1 MPTDAQDKYS
11 VENLLDFGDS
21 PDATDSLSNDADE
34 NKPHD
39 NMSKANSP
47 TLAKDSNL
55 DTGNLSKQDELKE
68 DILDNEVL
76 KHRPSLKDLGFIEF
90 QDERDGKKDILNF
103 AKLMQEQQSI
113 YNEIASQISSR
124 LHFDNLDEAD
134 RVIYIK
140 LQDRIKELYGL
151 TRSFIA
157 FFKYPPTHDEFE
169 KINQAAMMHKA
180 LNDFRKFSDSLEN
193 LHLKEQSDEFSN
205 QFTNFISSSKTKL
218 ENIIHQYDE
227 FLQNFIEKQKSHIE
241 PFEKQFDTILKSYDS
256 SFTKVLKI
264 AKGGTLTLLITNVLL
279 VFIFGCLSTIIY
291 FQKQELDDIKNISN
305 GFNEILVQQRG
316 KDLIFDFNKSKIKI
330 FDEGSFKRIVLETS
344 KNKE

>member
-21 PDATDSLSNDADE
+21 PDATDNLSNDVDGI
-34 NKPHD
+34 KPHD

-55 DTGNLSKQDELKE
+55 DIGNLSKQDEPKE

-205 QFTNFISSSKTKL
+205 QFTNFISSNKTKL

-344 KNKE
+344 KNKG

>member
-1 MPTDAQDKYS
+1 MSSDAQDKYS
-11 VENLLDFGDS
+11 VENMLDFGD
-21 PDATDSLSNDADE
+21 DADTKSE
-34 NKPHD
+34 SSSD
-39 NMSKANSP
+39 RAGEF
-47 TLAKDSNL
+47 DSSDDKSEADIATIVAQKIN
-55 DTGNLSKQDELKE
+55 TRNLSEQDEHE
-68 DILDNEVL
+68 ENGEEVEAL

-103 AKLMQEQQSI
+103 AKLMREQQSI
-113 YNEIASQISSR
+113 YNEISSQISSR

-134 RVIYIK
+134 RVIYVK
-140 LQDRIKELYGL
+140 LQDKIKELYGL

-193 LHLKEQSDEFSN
+193 LHLKEQSDEFSS
-205 QFTNFISSSKTKL
+205 QFSNFISSNKTKL

-227 FLQNFIEKQKSHIE
+227 FLQNFIEKQRNHIE
-241 PFEKQFDTILKSYDS
+241 PFERQFDTILKSYDS

-264 AKGGTLTLLITNVLL
+264 AKGGTVTLLVINVLL
-279 VFIFGCLSTIIY
+279 VFVFGCLGTVIY
-291 FQKQELDDIKNISN
+291 FKKQELDDIKNISN
-305 GFNEILVQQRG
+305 GFDDILVQQKG

-330 FDEGSFKRIVLETS
+330 FDEGGFKRIVLETS

>member
-1 MPTDAQDKYS
+1 MPTDTQDKYS
-11 VENLLDFGDS
+11 VENMLDFGDDLDKNDELNS
-21 PDATDSLSNDADE
+21 SISAQENTTISADTENLSNQ
-34 NKPHD
+34 NKPKND
-39 NMSKANSP
+39 ALDDK
-47 TLAKDSNL
+47 TLKY
-55 DTGNLSKQDELKE
+55 Q
-68 DILDNEVL
+68 
-76 KHRPSLKDLGFIEF
+76 PSLKDLGFIEF

-169 KINQAAMMHKA
+169 KINQAAIMHKA

-205 QFTNFISSSKTKL
+205 QFSNFITGNKAKL
-218 ENIIHQYDE
+218 ENIIHQYDD
-227 FLQNFIEKQKSHIE
+227 FLQNFIEKQRSHIE
-241 PFEKQFDTILKSYDS
+241 PFEKQFDTILKSYDN

-264 AKGGTLTLLITNVLL
+264 AKGGTLTLLLINILL
-279 VFIFGCLSTIIY
+279 VFIFGCLGTTIY
-291 FQKQELDDIKNISN
+291 FKKQELDDIKNISN
-305 GFNEILVQQRG
+305 GFENILVQQKG

-330 FDEGSFKRIVLETS
+330 FDEGGFKRIVLETS

>member
-1 MPTDAQDKYS
+1 MPTDTQDKYS
-11 VENLLDFGDS
+11 VENMLDFGDDLDKNDELNS
-21 PDATDSLSNDADE
+21 SISAQENTNISADTENLSNQDKPKNDALDD
-34 NKPHD
+34 K
-39 NMSKANSP
+39 
-47 TLAKDSNL
+47 TLKY
-55 DTGNLSKQDELKE
+55 Q
-68 DILDNEVL
+68 
-76 KHRPSLKDLGFIEF
+76 PSLKDLGFIEF

-205 QFTNFISSSKTKL
+205 QFTNFISSNKAKL

-227 FLQNFIEKQKSHIE
+227 FLQNFIEKQRAHIE
-241 PFEKQFDTILKSYDS
+241 PFEKQFDTILKSYDN

-264 AKGGTLTLLITNVLL
+264 AKGGTLTLLTINILL
-279 VFIFGCLSTIIY
+279 VFIFGCLGTTIY
-291 FQKQELDDIKNISN
+291 FKKQELDDIKNISN
-305 GFNEILVQQRG
+305 GFDNILVQQKG

-330 FDEGSFKRIVLETS
+330 FDEGGFKRIVLETS

>member
-1 MPTDAQDKYS
+1 MPTDTQDKYS
-11 VENLLDFGDS
+11 VENMLDFGD
-21 PDATDSLSNDADE
+21 DADKSTNSNDELNFSALAQENTNGSTNTENLSN
-34 NKPHD
+34 
-39 NMSKANSP
+39 
-47 TLAKDSNL
+47 
-55 DTGNLSKQDELKE
+55 QDEPNN
-68 DILDNEVL
+68 DVLDNETL
-76 KHRPSLKDLGFIEF
+76 KHQPSLKDLGFIEF

-205 QFTNFISSSKTKL
+205 QFSNFITGNKAKL
-218 ENIIHQYDE
+218 ENIIHQYDD
-227 FLQNFIEKQKSHIE
+227 FLQNFIEKQRNHIE
-241 PFEKQFDTILKSYDS
+241 PFERQFDTILKSYDS

-264 AKGGTLTLLITNVLL
+264 AKGGTLTLLIINVLL
-279 VFIFGCLSTIIY
+279 VFIFGCLGTTIY
-291 FQKQELDDIKNISN
+291 FKKQELDDIKNISN
-305 GFNEILVQQRG
+305 GFDNILVQQKG

-330 FDEGSFKRIVLETS
+330 FDEGGFKRIVLETS